1 MSDILNSLGIEEN
14 ELEWFDLALCLN
26 MDTNLFFD
34 KYETDLNIARNIDQA
49 CLACPVISICYDYGT
64 ENDNYGVWGGVYLN
78 SGSIDKVRNAHKTKD
93 IWKQLKVIH
102 GIH

>member
-1 MSDILNSLGIEEN
+1 MSDILNSLGIAED

-34 KYETDLNIARNIDQA
+34 KYETDLNIARSIDQA
-49 CLACPVISICYDYGT
+49 CLSCPVISICYANGV
-64 ENDNYGVWGGVYLN
+64 ENDNYGVWGGIYLN
-78 SGSIDKVRNAHKTKD
+78 SGSVDKVRNAHKTKEV
-93 IWKQLKVIH
+93 WKQLKVIH

>member
-1 MSDILNSLGIEEN
+1 MSNILNSLGIEES

-26 MDTNLFFD
+26 MDTNLFFE

-49 CLACPVISICYDYGT
+49 CLSCPVISICYEQGK
-64 ENDNYGVWGGVYLN
+64 ENDDYGVWGGIYLN
-78 SGSIDKVRNAHKTKD
+78 SGSVDKVRNAHKTKEV
-93 IWKQLKVIH
+93 WKQLKGIH